1 MRSVKNINSVKDLEV
16 SGKRVMVRV
25 DYNIP
30 MDENLNIS
38 DDNRILATLP
48 LIEYLIENRAK
59 IILISHMGRPGGK
72 VTAELS
78 LSPAAIRLSE
88 LLSKKVFFVDD
99 CVGEPVQRKV
109 SLLLEGE
116 ILLLENLRFHD
127 GEKSNDVEFAKALA
141 ELCDIYINDAFAVS
155 HRKQASVAALPRLIH
170 DRSRG
175 RLAQDRLV
183 QGRLAQDQ
191 LLQESTAAGFLLK
204 KEIQCYQDAVQ
215 HPKRP
220 LVAII
225 GGAKVSSKL
234 AALHNMINYVD
245 ALLVGGAM
253 ANTFLKSQGVDVGA
267 SMVEED
273 LIETALDIL
282 RQAEK
287 RGVQLLLPVDLVVAQ
302 EFNKD
307 AEKRTVNIHH
317 EKIPEGWM
325 ALDIGEESSLLFSR
339 QISEAATIVWNGPM
353 GVFEMEPFCNG
364 TKSVAQAIAS
374 ADGAFSIIGG
384 GDTGLAA
391 KVCGVA
397 ERVSYISTGGGAFLH
412 LMEGKE
418 LPGVAALAG
427 E

>member
-72 VTAELS
+72 VVSELS

-175 RLAQDRLV
+175 RLAQDKLV
-183 QGRLAQDQ
+183 QGR
-191 LLQESTAAGFLLK
+191 
-204 KEIQCYQDAVQ
+204 Y
-215 HPKRP
+215 
-220 LVAII
+220 
-225 GGAKVSSKL
+225 
-234 AALHNMINYVD
+234 
-245 ALLVGGAM
+245 
-253 ANTFLKSQGVDVGA
+253 
-267 SMVEED
+267 
-273 LIETALDIL
+273 
-282 RQAEK
+282 RQ
-287 RGVQLLLPVDLVVAQ
+287 QPV
-302 EFNKD
+302 F
-307 AEKRTVNIHH
+307 
-317 EKIPEGWM
+317 
-325 ALDIGEESSLLFSR
+325 F
-339 QISEAATIVWNGPM
+339 
-353 GVFEMEPFCNG
+353 
-364 TKSVAQAIAS
+364 
-374 ADGAFSIIGG
+374 
-384 GDTGLAA
+384 
-391 KVCGVA
+391 
-397 ERVSYISTGGGAFLH
+397 
-412 LMEGKE
+412 
-418 LPGVAALAG
+418 
-427 E
+427 